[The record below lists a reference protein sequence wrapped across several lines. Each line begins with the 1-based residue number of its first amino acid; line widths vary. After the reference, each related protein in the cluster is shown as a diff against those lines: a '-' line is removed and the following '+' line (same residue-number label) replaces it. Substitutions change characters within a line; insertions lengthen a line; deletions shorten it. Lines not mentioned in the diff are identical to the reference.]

1 MSFSSKLRQSES
13 HYKLVRQVVDHVC
26 TANSLE
32 FATVWATVCNRPTEY
47 FDRFFRRERRRND
60 PLNGVKKPRTA
71 FSFFTQEHRPKI
83 SEKHP
88 TLAFGE
94 VSKLV
99 GQQWSG
105 LDATTK
111 AKYTGLEQADKAR
124 YEVDRQAIMKD
135 IATRAET
142 AQAQQASSAPVV
154 ESAPIQASAPVAKK
168 AVAKKTASAPVT
180 AQASA
185 PVTAQA
191 SAPVAKKAV
200 VKKTATAPV
209 PAQASAPVQQA
220 TAPVAKKAVAK
231 KPASAPVNAS
241 A

>member
-26 TANSLE
+26 TSNNLAFE
-32 FATVWATVCNRPTEY
+32 TVWATISNRPIEY

-83 SEKHP
+83 SEKNP

-99 GQQWSG
+99 GQQWSS
-105 LDATTK
+105 LDVSTK
-111 AKYTGLEQADKAR
+111 AKYTGLELSDKAR
-124 YEVDRQAIMKD
+124 YEVERQAIMKD

-142 AQAQQASSAPVV
+142 AQAQQASAPVAETVTAPVPVQAKKVVAKKAVVSATAPDQVSAPAPVQVSAPV
-154 ESAPIQASAPVAKK
+154 QAKK
-168 AVAKKTASAPVT
+168 AVAKRTASA
-180 AQASA
+180 
-185 PVTAQA
+185 
-191 SAPVAKKAV
+191 
-200 VKKTATAPV
+200 
-209 PAQASAPVQQA
+209 PAQASA
-220 TAPVAKKAVAK
+220 
-231 KPASAPVNAS
+231 
-241 A
+241 

>member
-26 TANSLE
+26 TSNNLTFDAVWP
-32 FATVWATVCNRPTEY
+32 TVSNRPVEY

-99 GQQWSG
+99 GQQWSS

-142 AQAQQASSAPVV
+142 AQAQQASSAPVA
-154 ESAPIQASAPVAKK
+154 ESAPVQASAPVAKK
-168 AVAKKTASAPVT
+168 AVAKKTAPAP
-180 AQASA
+180 AQQASA

-200 VKKTATAPV
+200 AKKTAPV

-231 KPASAPVNAS
+231 KTASAPAQQAS